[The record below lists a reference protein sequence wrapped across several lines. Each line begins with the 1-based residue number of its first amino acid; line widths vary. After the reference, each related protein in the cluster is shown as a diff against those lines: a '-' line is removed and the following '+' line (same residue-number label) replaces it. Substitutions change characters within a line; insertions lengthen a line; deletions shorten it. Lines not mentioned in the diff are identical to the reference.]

1 MIDGNAFGG
10 YPGYNF
16 MQQGTAGAGGFA
28 GPMQGP
34 MGSPMLGQGFMQPG
48 QPGQPDS
55 GQQHHGHGG
64 LGGMLPYLAF
74 GLLGGSLLGG
84 GGLGSL
90 APLMGL
96 AGMGLHKAKVF

>member
-1 MIDGNAFGG
+1 MIDGNAFG
-10 YPGYNF
+10 YPVYNF
-16 MQQGTAGAGGFA
+16 MQGMSGPGGFA
-28 GPMQGP
+28 GPMH
-34 MGSPMLGQGFMQPG
+34 SPVGGQMLGQGFMG
-48 QPGQPDS
+48 QPQDGQQQ
-55 GQQHHGHGG
+55 GGQHHGS